1 MSSSVRIFNS
11 LSHLLNKNT
20 SAFKYNYADKILL
33 KKTIVNNSQYIESWQ
48 SKCLFN
54 YYFQEFSNY
63 NKIFTLDLKINN
75 DILKIKNLSINND
88 YYEKILEINYNYN
101 YYHYDY
107 NKYKNKLT
115 DEETRQIKKFIFDYI
130 MNYSKE
136 NNIKKIIINIH
147 SNLERYN
154 LELKDEGL
162 IPNYKIKLY
171 SNPYWIQAEKY
182 I

>member
-1 MSSSVRIFNS
+1 MS
-11 LSHLLNKNT
+11 

-33 KKTIVNNSQYIESWQ
+33 KKTIDNKSQYIQSWQ

-136 NNIKKIIINIH
+136 NNIKKIIIN
-147 SNLERYN
+147 
-154 LELKDEGL
+154 
-162 IPNYKIKLY
+162 
-171 SNPYWIQAEKY
+171 
-182 I
+182 

>member
-75 DILKIKNLSINND
+75 DILKIKYLSINND
-88 YYEKILEINYNYN
+88 YYDKTLDINYNY
-101 YYHYDY
+101 
-107 NKYKNKLT
+107 KLT
-115 DEETRQIKKFIFDYI
+115 DEETRQIKK
-130 MNYSKE
+130 E
-136 NNIKKIIINIH
+136 NNIKKIIIN
-147 SNLERYN
+147 LER
-154 LELKDEGL
+154 
-162 IPNYKIKLY
+162 
-171 SNPYWIQAEKY
+171 
-182 I
+182 